1 LIKKLQPELSAMTG
15 KLLNFGEEAGKAAA
29 IKLTGNLFL
38 VAFNGAIADTI
49 AFSSSMGISTNEL
62 SQLFADW
69 NPGASLPSRLKRMT
83 SDDFSDP
90 SWRLEMARKDTGL
103 FLQEAELN
111 NIDLHVIPGVAKLM
125 DVWLDKGHGKDDWT
139 IIGKKK

>member
-1 LIKKLQPELSAMTG
+1 MEKERLS
-15 KLLNFGEEAGKAAA
+15 LPA
-29 IKLTGNLFL
+29 I
-38 VAFNGAIADTI
+38 
-49 AFSSSMGISTNEL
+49 GISTNDL